1 MKHMKGEWEE
11 DQDTIRALRLQVKD
25 LEKQLKVAKLQMI
38 AMQGG
43 DSAVSSANSLM
54 QELDDIEQ
62 EMDREIA
69 QEKITNFRR
78 KWDRRKRER
87 AEQAAGTI
95 FCHWRDWAL
104 YVFPSPPAQNNSF
117 TLWPIRKKKRLRE
130 EEELTLKFLLEEQ
143 KQRQIEAERK
153 EYNCVSPYPPP
164 FPLNQTI
171 LIT

>member
-1 MKHMKGEWEE
+1 MTLKMKHMKGEWEE

-87 AEQAAGTI
+87 AEQAAATI
-95 FCHWRDWAL
+95 ISHWRDWAL
-104 YVFPSPPAQNNSF
+104 YVFPSS
-117 TLWPIRKKKRLRE
+117 I
-130 EEELTLKFLLEEQ
+130 
-143 KQRQIEAERK
+143 
-153 EYNCVSPYPPP
+153 
-164 FPLNQTI
+164 
-171 LIT
+171 